1 MEAPAQD
8 TPLQSSCP
16 PQGGAGG
23 EGPEPGLSFCLCGR
37 AVDPNRKLV
46 QDLQAEVDA
55 LLVERSS
62 AEAEIASARAHY
74 DDVNQRLTRARQQLV
89 ALRCLPSPLP
99 R

>member
-8 TPLQSSCP
+8 PSLQSSCP
-16 PQGGAGG
+16 PQGSAAGEAPG
-23 EGPEPGLSFCLCGR
+23 PGLSFCLCGR

-55 LLVERSS
+55 LLVEKSA
-62 AEAEIASARAHY
+62 AEAEISSARAHY

-89 ALRCLPSPLP
+89 ALRCLPTPLK
-99 R
+99 